1 MVTAP
6 PSQRRQSVLDGIA
19 ARLAAVVV
27 AVAALGLLGYLH
39 RDDLR
44 GLARVAQG
52 QPAQPA
58 ADDPFARC
66 MAEHTAKVDKMV
78 KEGLV
83 QPAMAE
89 TFKSRAEGLC
99 RASAAGTT
107 KAQ

>member
-1 MVTAP
+1 MVAQP
-6 PSQRRQSVLDGIA
+6 PFVRRSALDGA
-19 ARLAAVVV
+19 PARLAAVLV

-44 GLARVAQG
+44 AAGRVAGG
-52 QPAQPA
+52 QQAAPA

-66 MAEHTAKVDKMV
+66 MAEHAAKVDKMV
-78 KEGLV
+78 KEGMV

-89 TFKSRAEGLC
+89 TFKARAEGLC
-99 RASAAGTT
+99 RASASGAT